1 MSEKVNPGH
10 RELVLKP
17 AKADFLPILQEALFP
32 ASTDPKHLQN
42 FLWALARDGEWSWRR
57 FLTFWTL
64 CHL

>member
-42 FLWALARDGEWSWRR
+42 FPWALARDGA
-57 FLTFWTL
+57 
-64 CHL
+64 